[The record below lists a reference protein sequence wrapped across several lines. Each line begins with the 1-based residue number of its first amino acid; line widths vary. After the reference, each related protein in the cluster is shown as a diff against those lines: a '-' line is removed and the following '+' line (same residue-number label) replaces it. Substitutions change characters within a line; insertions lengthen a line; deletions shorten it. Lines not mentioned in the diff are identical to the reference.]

1 MKDLIESLVAK
12 DKELAERFQ
21 ELQRKHEILDM
32 RVDVLQQM
40 KKENIAEMQ
49 ETIDARKQIMG
60 LLEELQTI
68 LKGV

>member
-40 KKENIAEMQ
+40 KKENLAEMQ
-49 ETIDARKQIMG
+49 ETIDARKQIMR